1 MVYLLFGLQELMI
14 KKQEKKIIN
23 SFVGES
29 DYNLIR
35 VKKDEMTLFNIIDEA
50 NQISLTNDKKIIIY
64 FNPYFLIESKKSDFQ
79 KNVIDNF
86 KDYLNNENEN
96 VLIIFE
102 CLVDNI
108 NSSNPLVKLIN
119 EKGKLIKLENIKNY
133 EWNKYATKYFQSK
146 NINISDDAINEIV
159 IRCKNDLNLFENEVQ
174 KLLLFKSNNIDL
186 DDVKRI
192 VTSQPENDIF
202 ELVNVLVSN
211 KKDKAI
217 QYFRDLI
224 NYYDVVTLINTIT
237 TSLIFMDQVV
247 LMNKNGFNSGEIAK
261 ELNCHPYRVQINL
274 KNGLKI
280 GENNINRNLL
290 SLYELDYKIKHS
302 LIDQKFG
309 FELFLLNF

>member
-50 NQISLTNDKKIIIY
+50 NQISLTNDKKIIVY
-64 FNPYFLIESKKSDFQ
+64 FNPYFLIENKKSDFQ

-119 EKGKLIKLENIKNY
+119 EKGKLIKLENIKSY

-174 KLLLFKSNNIDL
+174 KLLLFKSNNINL
-186 DDVKRI
+186 DDVKKI

-224 NYYDVVTLINTIT
+224 NYYDVVTLIN
-237 TSLIFMDQVV
+237 
-247 LMNKNGFNSGEIAK
+247 
-261 ELNCHPYRVQINL
+261 
-274 KNGLKI
+274 NGLKI